1 MPLNSLLSSMNKLV
15 PDFAK
20 HKRRQRRVRFN
31 LEKIE
36 ISDNAAPPLMKE
48 LTIET
53 VRQLWYSQGEILT
66 FKQHAKAIVL
76 HRKQTTEDTSGF
88 ERFDITRA
96 KYKKTA
102 LHYVLLSQKVQRDPE
117 FQSYISR
124 RCTARA
130 KIIALNQG
138 LEDFCEVYD
147 PLISLLGVSNSGDSY
162 NDYFFND
169 LSKCADN
176 VKRPIRDISF
186 NNLALQAEDVDKSRR
201 VRQRTLQL
209 NA

>member
-1 MPLNSLLSSMNKLV
+1 MPLPSLLSSMNTLV

-20 HKRRQRRVRFN
+20 HKRRDRRVRFN
-31 LEKIE
+31 LEKSE
-36 ISDNAAPPLMKE
+36 IVDYAAPPLMKE
-48 LTIET
+48 LTIEIA
-53 VRQLWYSQGEILT
+53 RQLWYSQEEILK
-66 FKQHAKAIVL
+66 FKQHAKTIIL

-96 KYKKTA
+96 KYKKKA

-117 FQSYISR
+117 FQRYISR

-130 KIIALNQG
+130 KVIALNQG

-169 LSKCADN
+169 ISKCADN
-176 VKRPIRDISF
+176 VKRSISDISF
-186 NNLALQAEDVDKSRR
+186 NNMALPAEDVDQSRR

-209 NA
+209 TA